1 MTNLAQVLKH
11 YRWACKI
18 GVRELGNDIGV
29 PAATISRIENGE
41 MPDGNT
47 LRKIL
52 LWLLK

>member
-1 MTNLAQVLKH
+1 MSNLAQLIKQ

-18 GVRELGNDIGV
+18 GVRELANDIGV
-29 PAATISRIENGE
+29 SAATISRIENGE

-52 LWLLK
+52 IWLLK